1 MLAESVYT
9 VAQQLDKVQLD
20 RLRAML
26 NADAAKEKQET
37 KPKPKYKSPY
47 MALYLD
53 EQVLTEKVIAWFE
66 RQQKNHKAKW
76 ERQYTDSTYNN
87 WGSRKIQDSPYILGY
102 LNFKSILTIDGEKR
116 HVRIAISLTRERKT
130 ELKNVEVGKKKVPHF
145 ARRP

>member
-1 MLAESVYT
+1 MLAETVYT

-37 KPKPKYKSPY
+37 KPEPKYKSPY

-53 EQVLTEKVIAWFE
+53 EQALTEKVIAWFE

-76 ERQYTDSTYNN
+76 ERQQ
-87 WGSRKIQDSPYILGY
+87 KELQQ
-102 LNFKSILTIDGEKR
+102 
-116 HVRIAISLTRERKT
+116 KT
-130 ELKNVEVGKKKVPHF
+130 KT
-145 ARRP
+145 